1 MKRYLII
8 LLMFI
13 ITSFAMI
20 TTTNARNVTLET
32 GYRLSEKE
40 IRTYLEE
47 LEKVIRIPDG
57 YSFHTVKN
65 VKLNDVEAY
74 LFRFERSENKG
85 LQGEHFSFLISK
97 NDKQILRFS
106 TMDKKYSNVHMLSE
120 SETERIAMEFLF
132 KLDKTLAANLKNL
145 WIERHD
151 EAILIDGEKTAV
163 AGMKYKCY
171 YSAQND
177 YCWVIVGFDGSVIT
191 FERNIKWDNSKN
203 ARITEKWLHDDW
215 FIHTSTDTVTDE
227 QELRMLVEETFA
239 NAALN
244 KLNVEEMSRGFH
256 PDFAILIAKD
266 NSLFRLPLQD
276 WMKVVKAYK
285 NTPDKRKS
293 GIRNLDYA
301 IEIMEVTGNA
311 AIVKTQFFRDKK
323 LIITDYLSYI
333 KYPDGWKAVAKVSN
347 EHIVNPLQLNL

>member
-1 MKRYLII
+1 
-8 LLMFI
+8 
-13 ITSFAMI
+13 MI
-20 TTTNARNVTLET
+20 TTTRGLTVMPET

-40 IRTYLEE
+40 TRTYVEE

-57 YSFHTVKN
+57 YSFHTVKS
-65 VKLNDVEAY
+65 VKSDNVEAY
-74 LFRFERSENKG
+74 LFRFEKPENKG

-97 NDKQILRFS
+97 KDKQILGFS

-120 SETERIAMEFLF
+120 SETQRIATEFLF
-132 KLDKTLAANLKNL
+132 KLDKTLAANLENL

-151 EAILIDGEKTAV
+151 EAILINGEKTAV

-177 YCWVIVGFDGSVIT
+177 YCWVIVGFDGSVVT
-191 FERNIKWDNSKN
+191 FERNIKWDNGKN
-203 ARITEKWLHDDW
+203 ARITEKWLHDYW
-215 FIHTSTDTVTDE
+215 LIHTTTDE
-227 QELRMLVEETFA
+227 QELKTLVEETFA

-276 WMKVVKAYK
+276 WMEVVKAYK
-285 NTPDKRKS
+285 DAPDKRKS

-301 IEIMEVTGNA
+301 IEVMYITGNV